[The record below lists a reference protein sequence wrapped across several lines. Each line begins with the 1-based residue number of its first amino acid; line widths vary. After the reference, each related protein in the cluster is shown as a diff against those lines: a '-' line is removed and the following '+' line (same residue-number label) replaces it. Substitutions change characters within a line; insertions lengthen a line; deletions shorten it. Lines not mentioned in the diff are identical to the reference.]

1 MIETIYDKDG
11 NVTGYITIQK
21 DITLKKVSEK
31 EVQEQMAHLKKI
43 SFITSHELR
52 HEFSKILQLIQ
63 TAKFQDNTVYS
74 YSQIFAEVEKSV

>member
-1 MIETIYDKDG
+1 MRTEVLYYTKSGSKLWLDIMIETIYDKDG

-63 TAKFQDNTVYS
+63 T
-74 YSQIFAEVEKSV
+74 

>member
-1 MIETIYDKDG
+1 MQKIKRVIEQGRGIRTEVLYYTKSGSKLWLDIMIETIYDKDG

-43 SFITSHELR
+43 
-52 HEFSKILQLIQ
+52 
-63 TAKFQDNTVYS
+63 
-74 YSQIFAEVEKSV
+74 